1 MTLTAHADT
10 YALDLI
16 VPPKILLHRICRMQ
30 EKNTLRRGSLSCEVF
45 RSRLSMQARC

>member
-30 EKNTLRRGSLSCEVF
+30 ENNITQNWEPQL
-45 RSRLSMQARC
+45 